1 MTATKNLLSFT
12 VVLCMF
18 SMSLA
23 NAHAAAPNFQTED
36 ASRTSNTFRKSVN
49 FALNRYKNDLKK
61 VRVKPENKVDADA
74 INAELEWIDGQL
86 KRFRGNQ
93 VFLIADG
100 VIKAELINTDPAIPK
115 CKILNGNGFLTLPPC
130 VKGVGQNW
138 KTMSQCPA
146 FSLTNIANKDFTLN
160 FTLRQKDIDKKN
172 VGTASCI
179 HISGM
184 ALGNKI
190 SGTFSW
196 SGQGGKVGY
205 AGPLLTAKAVYE
217 KFTPVQNNKIFTL
230 QIKRRGPKYM
240 FSIDNVVQYNFV
252 AVADNVKIDKVS
264 ISNARGTVDVFDA
277 SYSID

>member
-1 MTATKNLLSFT
+1 M
-12 VVLCMF
+12 
-18 SMSLA
+18 
-23 NAHAAAPNFQTED
+23 
-36 ASRTSNTFRKSVN
+36 
-49 FALNRYKNDLKK
+49 
-61 VRVKPENKVDADA
+61 
-74 INAELEWIDGQL
+74 
-86 KRFRGNQ
+86 
-93 VFLIADG
+93 IADG
-100 VIKAELINTDPAIPK
+100 VIKAQLINTDPEIPK

-138 KTMSQCPA
+138 QTMSQCPA

-184 ALGNKI
+184 ALGNEY
-190 SGTFSW
+190 SGTFNW
-196 SGQGGKVGY
+196 SGLGGKVGY

-217 KFTPVQNNKIFTL
+217 KFTPVQNNENFTL
-230 QIKRRGPKYM
+230 QIKRRGKRYI
-240 FSIDNVVQYNFV
+240 FSIDHVVQYDFEV
-252 AVADNVKIDKVS
+252 VADNVKIDKVS